1 MTLPTK
7 SACIVVNRIVG
18 GKRREE
24 KRRERVDES
33 DEKVLGGVLG
43 GTGSEWRGLLPRR
56 LENVSCFSQT
66 RPACSRRTG
75 PEIEGISV

>member
-24 KRRERVDES
+24 KRERVDES

-43 GTGSEWRGLLPRR
+43 GGTGSEWEGFYPGDWRIMSLAFLRPGRR
-56 LENVSCFSQT
+56 VAGE
-66 RPACSRRTG
+66 PA
-75 PEIEGISV
+75 

>member
-24 KRRERVDES
+24 KRERVDES
-33 DEKVLGGVLG
+33 DEKLLGGVLG
-43 GTGSEWRGLLPRR
+43 GREVNGRGLLPRR
-56 LENVSCFSQT
+56 LEDVSCFSQT
-66 RPACSRRTG
+66 RPACSRRAG